1 VAMLG
6 SLSEERETEC
16 KEEMEDEGA
25 CVCCGYK
32 RLSGIDMMEL
42 YAAAGHLYLFG
53 IYQEIIYRVFGFSCP
68 PADSGVLEIKKIEL
82 IREIQ
87 KINIITNSDSNRTK

>member
-1 VAMLG
+1 MLG

-53 IYQEIIYRVFGFSCP
+53 IYQEIIYVSKEQRSLHASSSPIF
-68 PADSGVLEIKKIEL
+68 
-82 IREIQ
+82 
-87 KINIITNSDSNRTK
+87 

>member
-1 VAMLG
+1 MNRCNQWWFRLNAVGHYIMNDGMKHPNLG
-6 SLSEERETEC
+6 FYIVLS
-16 KEEMEDEGA
+16 
-25 CVCCGYK
+25 
-32 RLSGIDMMEL
+32 
-42 YAAAGHLYLFG
+42 
-53 IYQEIIYRVFGFSCP
+53 IYYHRVFGFSCP